1 MSRAKLIIIPLL
13 PVFLLMFCSVYIF
26 HDVKLPLYKSVI
38 LYSII
43 AASSTILFFTCY
55 HSWVAARRSARDAL
69 FVKSRLQSVQ
79 DTIQD
84 GLVVMSEDGIIQ
96 NCNLAIEKILG
107 FNREELIGQDVT
119 ILMPE
124 KEKSRHAGYVHH
136 YMETGEKKIIGRGR
150 EVLAMSKKKEEI
162 PVFLT
167 INEFPDIDKGQER
180 VFVGVI
186 RDLSKITASEAQVE
200 QLSRRLIAVQ
210 EEERSRLSGVIH
222 DEVGQMLFAMKLS
235 MQSLI
240 SDIRAGNQIDDNRT
254 DELLRH
260 MTQTISEVRNIS
272 HSISPIR
279 LKSLGLA
286 RAIAELA
293 DSVATR
299 CKIKIQTFIDH
310 LDSYFEN
317 GWDINVYRIIQ
328 EAVTNAVKHGNP
340 SVIKILSRLDADN
353 LMIEI
358 EDDGKGFQQDTT
370 SARDGLGLSLM
381 RQRALL
387 IEGNLSIQSSQG
399 SGTRIVFTLPRELL
413 I

>member
-1 MSRAKLIIIPLL
+1 
-13 PVFLLMFCSVYIF
+13 
-26 HDVKLPLYKSVI
+26 
-38 LYSII
+38 
-43 AASSTILFFTCY
+43 
-55 HSWVAARRSARDAL
+55 
-69 FVKSRLQSVQ
+69 
-79 DTIQD
+79 
-84 GLVVMSEDGIIQ
+84 
-96 NCNLAIEKILG
+96 
-107 FNREELIGQDVT
+107 
-119 ILMPE
+119 
-124 KEKSRHAGYVHH
+124 
-136 YMETGEKKIIGRGR
+136 
-150 EVLAMSKKKEEI
+150 MSKKKEEI